1 MAVNIGPKIGVD
13 GEAEYRR
20 QINQIIQQSK
30 TLESQMKLVASS
42 FTSATSAEEKSA
54 KTSAVLTKQIEVQR
68 ARVKLLAEQT
78 GKAAAKYGEADI
90 RTQKYQ
96 EQLNK
101 ATASL
106 NKMQNELRDTS
117 RGVEELSNSE
127 EKGSKKTKDFAGS
140 IKDVFSSAA
149 NKGAGGALTFGKA
162 IMAHIIAEG
171 VIAGVKALAAAMKKL
186 VEVTID
192 LGKQSVQAFAEY
204 EQLVGGV
211 DTLFKSSSM
220 QVQQY
225 ANDAYK
231 SAGLSANEYME
242 TVTSFSASLIQ
253 SLGGDTEEAAKL
265 ANMAIIDM
273 SDNAN
278 KMGTDMTSI
287 QNAYQGFAKQNYT
300 MLDNLK
306 LGYGGTAREMA
317 RLVNESGVLGDALI
331 DLEDT
336 TGLGAALQDVGYAK
350 IVEAIHAVQVEMDI
364 TGTTAKEAA
373 STIQGSSNAMKS
385 AWRNLLTGMSADNL
399 SLDKLVKNAV
409 DSIKTYADNLLPRIQ
424 IMAPRLAEGMTQL
437 INGLIPYIS
446 PAIES
451 LLPAVMQGIGGLISG
466 IVGALPA
473 VAQAL
478 SAVVPMLVDQIIVLL
493 PQIISA
499 GLEIVTA
506 LAAGI
511 GDNLPVIIPAV
522 VDAVFEIASNLVANI
537 DKVILAAGKIIAGL
551 AQGLIEA
558 IPHLVYRI
566 PEIIAAIA
574 AGLMKGMARIVEA
587 GANLL
592 QGIWKGI
599 LSAKDWL
606 VEKIKGLAGDIVG
619 WFKGFLG
626 IHSPSKVF
634 ADEVGKFIP
643 PGITLGVEQAMP
655 RAMRAM
661 GDELAALTDI
671 PLPGAGSTT
680 TTNMGGVVL
689 NVYGAE
695 GQDVNA
701 LADAVMYRLQSAVDR
716 REAVFA

>member
-117 RGVEELSNSE
+117 RGVEDLGEDMN
-127 EKGSKKTKDFAGS
+127 
-140 IKDVFSSAA
+140 V
-149 NKGAGGALTFGKA
+149 GKS
-162 IMAHIIAEG
+162 
-171 VIAGVKALAAAMKKL
+171 KALSFGDVLKANLASEFIVSGIKAMASAIKEAASAL
-186 VEVTID
+186 AE
-192 LGKQSVQAFAEY
+192 LGKQSIMGFAEQ
-204 EQLVGGV
+204 EQLIGGV
-211 DTLFKSSSM
+211 DTLFKESSA

-225 ANDAYK
+225 ANEAYK
-231 SAGLSANEYME
+231 TAGLSANQYME
-242 TVTSFSASLIQ
+242 TVTSFSASLLQ
-253 SLGGDTEEAAKL
+253 SMGGDTQAAAEK
-265 ANMAIIDM
+265 ANRAITDM

-306 LGYGGTAREMA
+306 LGYGGTKQEME
-317 RLVNESGVLGDALI
+317 RLVAEAAAMTEEQEKLNVAVNAGDLSFSN
-331 DLEDT
+331 
-336 TGLGAALQDVGYAK
+336 
-350 IVEAIHAVQVEMDI
+350 IVDAISVVQEHLDI
-364 TGTTAKEAA
+364 AGTTADEAA
-373 STIQGSSNAMKS
+373 TTIQGSANAMKS
-385 AWRNLLTGMSADNL
+385 AWRNLITGMSNENLDLGELVQNTIDSINIFADNL
-399 SLDKLVKNAV
+399 TTRLQIMLPRFAEGLNKLV
-409 DSIKTYADNLLPRIQ
+409 T
-424 IMAPRLAEGMTQL
+424 
-437 INGLIPYIS
+437 GLIPYVG
-446 PAIES
+446 PALEL
-451 LLPAVMQGIGGLISG
+451 LLPSLVQGIGGLVSG
-466 IVGALPA
+466 IVQALPA
-473 VAQAL
+473 
-478 SAVVPMLVDQIIVLL
+478 AVEAITAVIPMLVEQLTILL

-499 GLEIVTA
+499 GVEIIAA
-506 LAAGI
+506 LASGI
-511 GDNLPVIIPAV
+511 GENLPTLIPAV
-522 VDAVFEIASNLVANI
+522 VDAIITITEGLLDHI
-537 DKVILAAGKIIAGL
+537 DLLIIAAGQLIVGL
-551 AQGLIEA
+551 AEGLIKA
-558 IPHLVYRI
+558 IPRLIGRL
-566 PEIIAAIA
+566 PEIISAIVN
-574 AGLMKGMARIVEA
+574 GL
-587 GANLL
+587 L
-592 QGIWKGI
+592 
-599 LSAKDWL
+599 
-606 VEKIKGLAGDIVG
+606 KGLAAIGEVGLELVKGLFNGISNAAKWLYEKVKGWASSVVG
-619 WFKGFLG
+619 WIKDFFG

-701 LADAVMYRLQSAVDR
+701 LADAVMYRLQSAVER
-716 REAVFA
+716 KEAVFA

>member
-68 ARVKLLAEQT
+68 DRVKLLAEQT

-117 RGVEELSNSE
+117 RGVEDLGE
-127 EKGSKKTKDFAGS
+127 DM
-140 IKDVFSSAA
+140 DV
-149 NKGAGGALTFGKA
+149 GKS
-162 IMAHIIAEG
+162 
-171 VIAGVKALAAAMKKL
+171 KALSFGDVLKANLASELIVSGIKAMASAIKEAASAL
-186 VEVTID
+186 VD
-192 LGKQSVQAFAEY
+192 LGKQSIMGFAEQ
-204 EQLVGGV
+204 EQLIGGV
-211 DTLFKSSSM
+211 DTLFKESSA

-225 ANDAYK
+225 ANEAYK
-231 SAGLSANEYME
+231 TAGLSANQYME
-242 TVTSFSASLIQ
+242 TVTSFSASLLQ
-253 SLGGDTEEAAKL
+253 SMGGDTQAAAEK
-265 ANMAIIDM
+265 ANRAITDM

-287 QNAYQGFAKQNYT
+287 QDAYQGFAKQNYT

-306 LGYGGTAREMA
+306 LGYGGTKQEME
-317 RLVNESGVLGDALI
+317 RLLADAEKFSGIKYDI
-331 DLEDT
+331 SS
-336 TGLGAALQDVGYAK
+336 YAD
-350 IVEAIHAVQVEMDI
+350 IVDAIHVVQTEMGI

-373 STIQGSSNAMKS
+373 TTIQGSSAAMKS
-385 AWRNLLTGMSADNL
+385 AWSNLLTGMSNENL
-399 SLDKLVKNAV
+399 DLDKLVQNV
-409 DSIKTYADNLLPRIQ
+409 IDSVNTFADNLIPRLQIMLPRF
-424 IMAPRLAEGMTQL
+424 AEGLNKLVT
-437 INGLIPYIS
+437 GLIPYVG
-446 PAIES
+446 PALEL
-451 LLPAVMQGIGGLISG
+451 LLPSLVQGIGGLVSG
-466 IVGALPA
+466 IVQALPA
-473 VAQAL
+473 
-478 SAVVPMLVDQIIVLL
+478 AVEAITAVIPMLVEQLTVLL

-499 GLEIVTA
+499 GVEIIAA
-506 LAAGI
+506 LASGI
-511 GDNLPVIIPAV
+511 GDNLPTLIPAV
-522 VDAVFEIASNLVANI
+522 VDAIITITEGLLDHI
-537 DKVILAAGKIIAGL
+537 DLLIIAAGQLIVGL
-551 AQGLIEA
+551 AQGLIAA
-558 IPHLVYRI
+558 IPRLIGRL
-566 PEIIAAIA
+566 PEIIGAIVN
-574 AGLMKGMARIVEA
+574 GL
-587 GANLL
+587 L
-592 QGIWKGI
+592 
-599 LSAKDWL
+599 
-606 VEKIKGLAGDIVG
+606 KGLVAIGEVGLELVKGLFNGISNAAKWLYEKVKGWASSVVG
-619 WFKGFLG
+619 WIKDFFG

-701 LADAVMYRLQSAVDR
+701 LADAVMYRLQNAVER

>member
-30 TLESQMKLVASS
+30 TLESQMKLVASQ
-42 FTSATSAEEKSA
+42 FTATTTAEEKNA
-54 KTSAVLTKQIEVQR
+54 KTASVLTKQIEVQR
-68 ARVKLLAEQT
+68 DRVKLLAEQT

-90 RTQKYQ
+90 RTQRYQ

-117 RGVEELSNSE
+117 RGVEDLGEDMNVGKSKALSFGDMLKANV
-127 EKGSKKTKDFAGS
+127 A
-140 IKDVFSSAA
+140 SAA
-149 NKGAGGALTFGKA
+149 IVAGIKA
-162 IMAHIIAEG
+162 VASAIKEAAS
-171 VIAGVKALAAAMKKL
+171 ALA
-186 VEVTID
+186 D
-192 LGKQSVQAFAEY
+192 LGKQSIMGFAEQ
-204 EQLVGGV
+204 EQLIGGV
-211 DTLFKSSSM
+211 DTLFKESSA

-225 ANDAYK
+225 ANEAYK
-231 SAGLSANEYME
+231 TAGLSANQYME
-242 TVTSFSASLIQ
+242 TVTSFSASLLQ
-253 SLGGDTEEAAKL
+253 SMGGDTQAAAEK
-265 ANMAIIDM
+265 ANRAITDM

-306 LGYGGTAREMA
+306 LGYGGTKQEME
-317 RLVNESGVLGDALI
+317 RLLADAEKFSGIKYDI
-331 DLEDT
+331 SS
-336 TGLGAALQDVGYAK
+336 YAD
-350 IVEAIHAVQVEMDI
+350 IVDAIHVVQTEMDI

-373 STIQGSSNAMKS
+373 TTIQGSSAAMKS
-385 AWRNLLTGMSADNL
+385 AWSNLLTGMSNENL
-399 SLDKLVKNAV
+399 DLDKLVQNV
-409 DSIKTYADNLLPRIQ
+409 IDSVNTFADNLIPRLQIMLPRF
-424 IMAPRLAEGMTQL
+424 AEGLNKLVT
-437 INGLIPYIS
+437 GLIPYVG
-446 PAIES
+446 PALEL
-451 LLPAVMQGIGGLISG
+451 LLPSLVQGIGGLVSG
-466 IVGALPA
+466 IVQALPA
-473 VAQAL
+473 
-478 SAVVPMLVDQIIVLL
+478 AVEAITAVIPMLVEQLTILL

-499 GLEIVTA
+499 GVEIIAA
-506 LAAGI
+506 LASGI
-511 GDNLPVIIPAV
+511 GENLPTLIPAV
-522 VDAVFEIASNLVANI
+522 VDAIITITEGLLDHI
-537 DKVILAAGKIIAGL
+537 DLLIIAAGQLIVGL
-551 AQGLIEA
+551 AKGLIEA
-558 IPHLVYRI
+558 IPRLIERL
-566 PEIIAAIA
+566 PEIISAIVN
-574 AGLMKGMARIVEA
+574 GL
-587 GANLL
+587 L
-592 QGIWKGI
+592 
-599 LSAKDWL
+599 
-606 VEKIKGLAGDIVG
+606 KGLAAIGEVGLELVKGLFNGISNAAKWLYEKVKGWASSVVG
-619 WFKGFLG
+619 WIKDFFG

-701 LADAVMYRLQSAVDR
+701 LADAVMYRLQSAVER